1 MYKRSLT
8 QEKCEKL
15 VANNGKKFV
24 TLKEGSE
31 LLSIGLHAFRDLAA
45 DEGVLHNEEGV
56 DFIPANIELS
66 ALEVA
71 LVNVMSREVILK
83 SLVDSLRDRYE
94 TIIIDCIPFVS
105 CVFNVGSSWRPRKS
119 IISYR

>member
-1 MYKRSLT
+1 MNKRSLT

-45 DEGVLHNEEGV
+45 D
-56 DFIPANIELS
+56 ANAIYRIKRR
-66 ALEVA
+66 V
-71 LVNVMSREVILK
+71 LVNMP
-83 SLVDSLRDRYE
+83 LVYDFME
-94 TIIIDCIPFVS
+94 AFHEE
-105 CVFNVGSSWRPRKS
+105 N
-119 IISYR
+119 